1 MYLYRNSFPVCSEMA
16 LADMVTQSGTKS
28 NPLKWK
34 SGEHGSHRQLPATS
48 LSENTTQIEHK
59 AIKLKQEL
67 ICLLKTSVPF
77 NSSVQQPFLLLRYQG
92 GRRQQNRKPPS
103 HFFSSGTPHFQ
114 AELDCRQI
122 SNPPSIRKGGKENV
136 MSISKTPEQ
145 SVFTS
150 LFYLLWD
157 LRVLRAALHPNKIR
171 CLTSQRRFKGK
182 TGFCC

>member
-34 SGEHGSHRQLPATS
+34 SGEHGSHRWLPATS

-122 SNPPSIRKGGKENV
+122 SNPPSIRKGGERKCYEYQQNPRAECIYITV
-136 MSISKTPEQ
+136 LFALGPTCSESSFTPKQ
-145 SVFTS
+145 
-150 LFYLLWD
+150 
-157 LRVLRAALHPNKIR
+157 NKMLNI
-171 CLTSQRRFKGK
+171 TKK
-182 TGFCC
+182 I